1 MLFNVKERGDMN
13 VFGRQAVAPQIEG
26 RKVTGYLSKT
36 CRSAASRLSRSL
48 KTALV
53 AGTMGAVLVHA
64 GMAQTTNGLITGTV
78 SDPTGAVVP
87 GASITVTDLGTNLAR
102 SATSDERGYYVIP
115 QLPPAVYSVV
125 VAKAG
130 FASSARSGLQLH
142 VNEQATIDVKLTIG
156 NSVQRVN
163 VTAMAPPLNTTSA
176 TLGDVVDHETTVDL
190 PLNGRQFTALT
201 LLSPG
206 ASPQQGPQQSS
217 KTIALG
223 AGAISPSVSGQR
235 PQQNNFTM
243 DGVMNNNIYTNI
255 WAISPPPDA
264 LDEFNIQA
272 HITDAQFA
280 ITSGANI
287 NIATRSGT
295 DTFHGDL
302 WEFIRNDD
310 LDTQTYP
317 ATSRLPYRQN
327 QYGFYFG
334 GPARLPYFDGRKNT
348 WFSGYWEGF
357 RYTKSQTALA
367 NTLTTAMAGGDF
379 SALLGAQVG
388 TDDLGRPEF
397 KNEIYDPTTSRPDP
411 VNPNLIIRDPFLNN
425 IIPAGRINAASAL
438 MLTKYYPAPNMNV
451 APTVLPNL
459 SFTGVTAIASDVYG
473 VRLDHRFGNND
484 TVFGRYNR
492 NNATQNTPEAL
503 PGYLHSV
510 INYAQQLVFGYT
522 HLFGSSTVLQGHF
535 ADTHTNI
542 ANYDAPAGQTFVS
555 SINWASVQPAKYGIS
570 LGPAISLTNGYSG
583 IGQSD
588 TINGP
593 QNNYEYHA
601 DLSKV
606 LRNHTMGAGFLYYHV
621 HSITDGWNYSLGFTQ
636 NATSQGA
643 LSSTTGMGPAS
654 FLLGLPD
661 TYSAWVGSTGIN
673 QSVRWYGGYLQDQ
686 WQVTRRLALTM
697 AFRYDFVSAPDY
709 NGRVIGSLNALTGQF
724 CVNAAVAP
732 SFQQATCPSGYFY
745 AQQNGYQPRFGL
757 AFKATDHTV
766 LRGAFAKLDDHNNSV
781 AQENQD
787 ERLSWP
793 TSIDAVV
800 SGLNRGLPN
809 QFFNAMPTAASFF
822 ANALSS
828 PFASFGANPNNKI
841 PYSLEYNF
849 GAENQFSNSL
859 TFMMDYVGSVSRH
872 LFVQSTANTAPV
884 PGPGTVASR
893 EPYPQYGGVFPFDLN
908 EGYSNYNG
916 LQAQL
921 KKSLS
926 HGLFF
931 NVAYT
936 YSKAMDIQS
945 TAQSSGPENFYNLR
959 QDYGPAD
966 FDRRHMF
973 VVSGVYSLPFGQGKE
988 HLNHAPA
995 LVNAVAGNWNLGTI
1009 TRLVSGSPFY
1019 ALAGSDVANV
1029 GGSNQRAQ
1037 RTGASP
1043 YLKGAFTSTTRPWL
1057 NPAAFTPPAVYT
1069 WGNESRNDLIGPP
1082 FKDVDLSVYKD
1093 IPVTERLKLQFRS
1106 EFFNIFN
1113 HSNYSTPANTV
1124 TSSSF
1129 GLITSAAGGRDIQF
1143 ALKVMF

>member
-1 MLFNVKERGDMN
+1 MSVPRK
-13 VFGRQAVAPQIEG
+13 QAVGQRIQSDKILD
-26 RKVTGYLSKT
+26 RSSKR
-36 CRSAASRLSRSL
+36 CGSLAGGVSRLL
-48 KTALV
+48 KALF
-53 AGTMGAVLVHA
+53 AAAVLSVILIHTST
-64 GMAQTTNGLITGTV
+64 AQTTNGLITGIV
-78 SDPTGAVVP
+78 SDPTGALVP
-87 GASITVTDLGTNLAR
+87 GATITATDLGTNLAR
-102 SATSDERGYYVIP
+102 SATTDERGYYIIP
-115 QLPPAVYSVV
+115 QLPPAIYQVV
-125 VAKAG
+125 VSKEG
-130 FASSARSGLQLH
+130 FASSERTGLQLH
-142 VNEQATIDVKLTIG
+142 VNEQATVDVKLTIG
-156 NSVQRVN
+156 SSVQRVD
-163 VTAMAPPLNTTSA
+163 VTTAAPPLNTTSA

-190 PLNGRQFTALT
+190 PLNGRQFTDLT

-206 ASPQQGPQQSS
+206 ASPQEGPQQSS

-264 LDEFNIQA
+264 LEEFNIQA

-280 ITSGANI
+280 TTSGANV

-295 DTFHGDL
+295 DAFHGDL

-310 LDTQTYP
+310 LDAQTYP

-334 GPARLPYFDGRKNT
+334 GPALLPRLDGRKNT
-348 WFSGYWEGF
+348 WFSGFWEGF
-357 RYTKSQTALA
+357 RFTKSQAALA

-388 TDDLGRPEF
+388 TDDLGRPEY
-397 KNEIYDPTTSRPDP
+397 KNEIYDPATSRPDP
-411 VNPNLIIRDPFLNN
+411 LNPNLTIRDPFSNN
-425 IIPAGRINAASAL
+425 VIPAGRINAASAL

-459 SFTGVTAIASDVYG
+459 TFTGVTSIASDVYG
-473 VRLDHRFGNND
+473 VRLDHRFGNSD
-484 TVFGRYNR
+484 TVFGRYNHD
-492 NNATQNTPEAL
+492 NATQTTPEGL
-503 PGYLHSV
+503 PGYLHAV
-510 INYAQQLVFGYT
+510 VNYAQQLVFGYT
-522 HLFGSSTVLQGHF
+522 HLFGNSSVLQVHF

-542 ANYDAPAGQTFVS
+542 ANYDAPAGQAFVN
-555 SINWASVQPAKYGIS
+555 SINWLQVQPPKYGDY
-570 LGPAISLTNGYSG
+570 LGPAVNLSNGYSG
-583 IGQSD
+583 VAQSD

-606 LRNHTMGAGFLYYHV
+606 LRNHTMGAGFMYYHI
-621 HSITDGWNYSLGFTQ
+621 HSITDGWNYTLGFTQ

-661 TYSAWVGSTGIN
+661 NYSAWVGSTGIN
-673 QSVRWYGGYLQDQ
+673 QSVRWYGGYVQDQ
-686 WQVTRRLALTM
+686 WQVTRRLALTL
-697 AFRYDFVSAPDY
+697 AFRYDFVSPPNY

-724 CVNAAVAP
+724 CVNAAVSP
-732 SFQQATCPSGYFY
+732 SFPQATCPSGYFY
-745 AQQNGYQPRFGL
+745 AQTNGYQPRFGL

-766 LRGAFAKLDDHNNSV
+766 LRAAFAKLDDHNNSV

-809 QFFNAMPTAASFF
+809 QFLNAMPTAASFF
-822 ANALSS
+822 TNALSS

-849 GAENQFSNSL
+849 GAENQLSNSL
-859 TFMMDYVGSVSRH
+859 TFMIDYVGSVSRH

-908 EGYSNYNG
+908 EGYANYNG

-936 YSKAMDIQS
+936 YSKTMDLQS
-945 TAQSSGPENFYNLR
+945 SAQSSGPENFYNLR

-966 FDRRHMF
+966 FDRRQMF
-973 VVSGVYSLPFGQGKE
+973 VVSGVYSLPFGNGQQ
-988 HLNHAPA
+988 HLNRTPA
-995 LVNAVAGNWNLGTI
+995 LLDAVVGNWSLGTI
-1009 TRLVSGSPFY
+1009 TRLVSGTPFD
-1019 ALAGSDVANV
+1019 AQAGSDVANV

-1037 RTGASP
+1037 RSGASP
-1043 YLKGAFTSTTRPWL
+1043 YLKGAFTPATRPWL
-1057 NPAAFTPPAVYT
+1057 NPAAFSLPAVYT
-1069 WGNESRNDLIGPP
+1069 WGNESRNDLVGPS
-1082 FKDVDLSVYKD
+1082 FKEVDLSVYKD
-1093 IPVTERLKLQFRS
+1093 IPVKERLKVQFRS
-1106 EFFNIFN
+1106 EFFNVFN
-1113 HSNYSTPANTV
+1113 HSNYSTPTNTA

>member
-1 MLFNVKERGDMN
+1 MN
-13 VFGRQAVAPQIEG
+13 VRRRQAAEQHIQSEKIQG
-26 RKVTGYLSKT
+26 RLSK
-36 CRSAASRLSRSL
+36 RGGSLAGGVLQLLKALFAAGILSVIL
-48 KTALV
+48 AHALI
-53 AGTMGAVLVHA
+53 
-64 GMAQTTNGLITGTV
+64 AQTTNGLITGTV
-78 SDPTGAVVP
+78 SDPTGAIVP
-87 GASITVTDLGTNLAR
+87 GAAITVTDLGTNLAR
-102 SATSDERGYYVIP
+102 SATTDEHGYYIIP
-115 QLPPAVYSVV
+115 QLPTAIYQVV
-125 VAKAG
+125 VSKEG
-130 FASSARSGLQLH
+130 FASSVRTGLQLH

-156 NSVQRVN
+156 SSVQRVD
-163 VTAMAPPLNTTSA
+163 VTTTAPPLNTTSA

-190 PLNGRQFTALT
+190 PLNGRQFTDLI

-206 ASPQQGPQQSS
+206 ASPQEGPQQSS

-264 LDEFNIQA
+264 IDEFNIQV

-280 ITSGANI
+280 TTSGANV

-310 LDTQTYP
+310 LDAQTYP

-334 GPARLPYFDGRKNT
+334 GPALLPRLDGRKKT

-357 RYTKSQTALA
+357 RYTKSQAALA

-379 SALLGAQVG
+379 SALLGTQVG
-388 TDDLGRPEF
+388 TDDLGRPEY
-397 KNEIYDPTTSRPDP
+397 KNEIYDPATSRPDP
-411 VNPNLIIRDPFLNN
+411 INPNLTIRDPFFPNN
-425 IIPAGRINAASAL
+425 VIPAGRINAASAL
-438 MLTKYYPAPNMNV
+438 MLAKYYPAPNMNV

-459 SFTGVTAIASDVYG
+459 TFTGVTAIASDAYG
-473 VRLDHRFGNND
+473 VRMDHRFENND
-484 TVFGRYNR
+484 TVFGRYNHG
-492 NNATQNTPEAL
+492 NATQTTPEAL

-522 HLFGSSTVLQGHF
+522 HLFGSRSVLQVHF

-542 ANYDAPAGQTFVS
+542 ANYDQTAGQTFVN
-555 SINWASVQPAKYGIS
+555 SINWLQVQPPKYGDY
-570 LGPAISLTNGYSG
+570 LGPATSLTNGYSG
-583 IGQSD
+583 VSQSD

-593 QNNYEYHA
+593 QNNYEYHV

-606 LRNHTMGAGFLYYHV
+606 LRGHTMGAGFMYYHI
-621 HSITDGWNYSLGFTQ
+621 HSITDGWNYTVGFTQ
-636 NATSQGA
+636 NATSQGG
-643 LSSTTGMGPAS
+643 LSATTGMGPAS
-654 FLLGLPD
+654 FLLGLMD
-661 TYSAWVGSTGIN
+661 TYTAWVGSTGIN
-673 QSVRWYGGYLQDQ
+673 QAVRWYGGYAQDQ
-686 WQVTRRLALTM
+686 WQVTRRLALTF
-697 AFRYDFVSAPDY
+697 ALRYDFVGPPNY
-709 NGRVIGSLNALTGQF
+709 NGRVIGSLNALNGQF
-724 CVNAAVAP
+724 CVNAAVPP
-732 SFQQATCPSGYFY
+732 SFPQATCPSGYFY
-745 AQQNGYQPRFGL
+745 AQNNGYQPRFGL
-757 AFKATDHTV
+757 AFKAADRTV
-766 LRGAFAKLDDHNNSV
+766 LRAALAKLDDHNNSV

-809 QFFNAMPTAASFF
+809 QYLNAMPTAASFF
-822 ANALSS
+822 TNASAA
-828 PFASFGANPNNKI
+828 PFASYAANPNNKI
-841 PYSLEYNF
+841 PYSVEYNV
-849 GAENQFSNSL
+849 GVEQQLGNSFVL
-859 TFMMDYVGSVSRH
+859 LMDYVGSVSQH
-872 LFVQSTANTAPV
+872 LFVATTANTAPT
-884 PGPGTVASR
+884 PGPGTVLSR

-908 EGYSNYNG
+908 EGYANYNG

-936 YSKAMDIQS
+936 YSKTMDVQS
-945 TAQSSGPENFYNLR
+945 TAQTAGPENFYNLR

-966 FDRRHMF
+966 FDRRQMF
-973 VVSGVYSLPFGQGKE
+973 VVSGVYSLPFGHGQE
-988 HLNHAPA
+988 YLDHAPV
-995 LVNAVAGNWNLGTI
+995 LVEAVAGNWSLGTI
-1009 TRLVSGSPFY
+1009 TRLVSGMPFD
-1019 ALAGSDVANV
+1019 AQAGSDVANV
-1029 GGSNQRAQ
+1029 GGSNQRAR
-1037 RTGASP
+1037 RTGANP
-1043 YLKGAFTSTTRPWL
+1043 YLKGAFTATTKPWL
-1057 NPAAFTPPAVYT
+1057 SPAAFSLPAVYT
-1069 WGNESRNDLIGPP
+1069 WGNENRNDLVGPP
-1082 FKDVDLSVYKD
+1082 FKEVDLSAFKD

-1106 EFFNIFN
+1106 EFFNVFN
-1113 HSNYSTPANTV
+1113 HSNYSTPTNTV

-1143 ALKVMF
+1143 ALKVIF

>member
-1 MLFNVKERGDMN
+1 MN
-13 VFGRQAVAPQIEG
+13 VLRKQAVGQHIQGGKIAGFSSERCRSLARQA
-26 RKVTGYLSKT
+26 L
-36 CRSAASRLSRSL
+36 RSL
-48 KTALV
+48 KAIF
-53 AGTMGAVLVHA
+53 AVGVLSVGLIRA
-64 GMAQTTNGLITGTV
+64 SSAQTTNGLVTGTV
-78 SDPTGAVVP
+78 SDPTGAVVA
-87 GASITVTDLGTNLAR
+87 GATITVTDLGTNLTR
-102 SATSDERGYYVIP
+102 SAKTDERGYYVIP
-115 QLPPAVYSVV
+115 QLPPAVYRVV
-125 VAKAG
+125 VTKEG
-130 FASSARSGLQLH
+130 FASSERPSLQLH
-142 VNEQATIDVKLTIG
+142 VNEQATIDTRLTIG
-156 NSVQRVN
+156 SSVQRVD
-163 VTAMAPPLNTTSA
+163 VTTVAPPLNTTSA

-190 PLNGRQFTALT
+190 PLNGRQFTDLT

-206 ASPQQGPQQSS
+206 ASPQEGPQQNS

-264 LDEFNIQA
+264 LEEFTIQA

-280 ITSGANI
+280 TTSGANV
-287 NIATRSGT
+287 NIVTRSGT

-310 LDTQTYP
+310 LDAQTYP

-327 QYGFYFG
+327 QYGFYLG
-334 GPARLPYFDGRKNT
+334 GPARLPHLDGSKNT
-348 WFSGYWEGF
+348 WFSGFWEGF
-357 RYTKSQTALA
+357 RFNKSQAALA
-367 NTLTTAMAGGDF
+367 NTLTTAMMGGDF

-388 TDDLGRPEF
+388 TDDLGRPEY
-397 KNEIYDPTTSRPDP
+397 KNEIYDPATSRPDP
-411 VNPNLIIRDPFLNN
+411 VNPSLIIRDPFANN
-425 IIPAGRINAASAL
+425 VIPAGRINAASAL
-438 MLTKYYPAPNMNV
+438 VLKNYYPAPNMNV
-451 APTVLPNL
+451 APAVLPNY
-459 SFTGVTAIASDVYG
+459 SFTGVTVIASDVYG
-473 VRLDHRFGNND
+473 VRLDHRFGNSD
-484 TVFGRYNR
+484 TFFGRYNHD
-492 NNATQNTPEAL
+492 NATQTTPEAL

-510 INYAQQLVFGYT
+510 VNYAQQLVFGYT
-522 HLFGSSTVLQGHF
+522 HLFGSNTVLQFHF

-542 ANYDAPAGQTFVS
+542 ANYDAPAGQTFVN

-583 IGQSD
+583 VAQGD

-606 LRNHTMGAGFLYYHV
+606 LRGHTMGVGFMYYHI

-661 TYSAWVGSTGIN
+661 NYSAWVGSTGIN
-673 QSVRWYGGYLQDQ
+673 QAVRWYGGYAQDQ
-686 WQVTRRLALTM
+686 WQVTRRLALTL
-697 AFRYDFVSAPDY
+697 AFRYDFVSPPDY
-709 NGRVIGSLNALTGQF
+709 NGRVIGSLNALDGQF
-724 CVNAAVAP
+724 CVNAAVSP
-732 SFQQATCPSGYFY
+732 SFPQATCPSGYFY
-745 AQQNGYQPRFGL
+745 AQHNGYQPRLGL

-766 LRGAFAKLDDHNNSV
+766 LRAAFAKLDDHNNSL

-787 ERLSWP
+787 MRLSWP

-841 PYSLEYNF
+841 PYSIEYNF
-849 GAENQFSNSL
+849 GAENQLSNSL
-859 TFMMDYVGSVSRH
+859 TFMIDYVGSVSRH

-884 PGPGTVASR
+884 AGPGTVKSR

-908 EGYSNYNG
+908 EGYANYNG

-936 YSKAMDIQS
+936 YSKTMDLQS
-945 TAQSSGPENFYNLR
+945 TAQSAGPENFYNLR

-966 FDRRHMF
+966 FDRRQMF
-973 VVSGVYSLPFGQGKE
+973 VVSGVYSLPFGHGHE
-988 HLNHAPA
+988 HLNHSSA
-995 LVNAVAGNWNLGTI
+995 LVEALAGNWNLGTI
-1009 TRLVSGSPFY
+1009 TRLVSGSPFD
-1019 ALAGSDVANV
+1019 AQAGSDVANV

-1037 RTGASP
+1037 RSGASP
-1043 YLKGAFTSTTRPWL
+1043 YLRKAFTSTTRPWL
-1057 NPAAFTPPAVYT
+1057 NPAAFSLPAVYT
-1069 WGNESRNDLIGPP
+1069 WGSESRNDLVGPS
-1082 FKDVDLSVYKD
+1082 FKEVDLSVYKN
-1093 IPVTERLKLQFRS
+1093 IPVKERLKVQFRS

-1113 HSNYSTPANTV
+1113 HSNYSTPTNTV

-1129 GLITSAAGGRDIQF
+1129 GLITSAASGRDIQF